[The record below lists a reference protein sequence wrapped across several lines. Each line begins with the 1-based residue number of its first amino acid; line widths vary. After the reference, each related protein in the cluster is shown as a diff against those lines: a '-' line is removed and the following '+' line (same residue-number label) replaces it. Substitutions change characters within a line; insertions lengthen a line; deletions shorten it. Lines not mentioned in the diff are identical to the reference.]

1 MGHYPVPSPN
11 GVPGMPG
18 PCGPCGPGGPC
29 GMRPKMMATRW
40 QLAVKQTAKWRLDHA
55 GLLGMLKLNPQ
66 LYKAQLFVY
75 VSLFAMVLSF
85 FHGVAWFP
93 SLYFSKD
100 LSNTLPDT
108 EIHNRFSAESLP
120 LKFDAVQ
127 IFSGH
132 TSNPRIH
139 VSANAKA
146 ALGRASRLQR
156 ARRAK
161 QPKQPGSS
169 QELHL
174 F

>member
-1 MGHYPVPSPN
+1 
-11 GVPGMPG
+11 
-18 PCGPCGPGGPC
+18 
-29 GMRPKMMATRW
+29 
-40 QLAVKQTAKWRLDHA
+40 
-55 GLLGMLKLNPQ
+55 MLKLNPQ
-66 LYKAQLFVY
+66 LYKAQLLVY

-161 QPKQPGSS
+161 AARIFTGASPLLTSTIPDDASS
-169 QELHL
+169 HTNHPFSTFQRFQYAL
-174 F
+174 FYIPIFKYLSNIVQFI

>member
-1 MGHYPVPSPN
+1 
-11 GVPGMPG
+11 
-18 PCGPCGPGGPC
+18 
-29 GMRPKMMATRW
+29 
-40 QLAVKQTAKWRLDHA
+40 
-55 GLLGMLKLNPQ
+55 MLKLNPQ

-132 TSNPRIH
+132 TSNPRQCK
-139 VSANAKA
+139 SSSWESFAAAKSQASQAAKA
-146 ALGRASRLQR
+146 ARIFTGASPLLTSTIPDDASSHTNHPFSTFQR
-156 ARRAK
+156 FQYA
-161 QPKQPGSS
+161 
-169 QELHL
+169 L
-174 F
+174 FYIPIFKYLSNIVQFI